1 MSSVNTMSINLP
13 SGAGAFLPELG
24 RGQCGDE
31 HLPFMTAVSGQMTGG
46 TVVTAV
52 LGVSFFMGSM

>member
-1 MSSVNTMSINLP
+1 MSTNLP

-31 HLPFMTAVSGQMTGG
+31 HLPFLTAVSGQMTGG